1 MTEPSPRFL
10 KAKNIRDFTVGKIS
24 EAIWK
29 MNWLEKIKFDYMGKN
44 IKVPKELQLLDGLK
58 ELSIYA
64 KNVNFNTVSN
74 IETLSVQGC
83 HEIVFS
89 DTTELPK
96 LEKFVIVSLGEDFN
110 IASLDLFRVAPK
122 LQNIVVS
129 AYVITRK
136 QKEQL
141 QKKFVG
147 VNIIVE
153 KDVKWL

>member
-1 MTEPSPRFL
+1 MRL
-10 KAKNIRDFTVGKIS
+10 
-24 EAIWK
+24 
-29 MNWLEKIKFDYMGKN
+29 
-44 IKVPKELQLLDGLK
+44 
-58 ELSIYA
+58 
-64 KNVNFNTVSN
+64 
-74 IETLSVQGC
+74 
-83 HEIVFS
+83 FS
-89 DTTELPK
+89 Q

-122 LQNIVVS
+122 LQNIVVYYY
-129 AYVITRK
+129 ALTRK